1 MLRTGAGVLQTQR
14 RRRTQRPRRQLR
26 IEVGPSAGREQDCFW
41 GSLFRHEPVL
51 LRVKQRAASGGV
63 RGGARRCGGTDRRD
77 RICVMTK
84 SAAVV
89 LTVSAVP
96 FLLGLC
102 VDLVSFRANLLRAG
116 NAVFRKTEKVPSP
129 VPIAGL
135 VLYLMA
141 WLLAREIRPRP
152 GWVDV
157 AVVSALLFHLLA
169 HCLFP
174 DVSACAR
181 LFHRHSSRP

>member
-1 MLRTGAGVLQTQR
+1 
-14 RRRTQRPRRQLR
+14 
-26 IEVGPSAGREQDCFW
+26 
-41 GSLFRHEPVL
+41 
-51 LRVKQRAASGGV
+51 
-63 RGGARRCGGTDRRD
+63 
-77 RICVMTK
+77 MTK
-84 SAAVV
+84 FAAVV
-89 LTVSAVP
+89 LTVAAVP

-141 WLLAREIRPRP
+141 WLLAREVRPRP

-169 HCLFP
+169 HCVLP
-174 DVSACAR
+174 AVSICAR

>member
-1 MLRTGAGVLQTQR
+1 M
-14 RRRTQRPRRQLR
+14 P
-26 IEVGPSAGREQDCFW
+26 P
-41 GSLFRHEPVL
+41 
-51 LRVKQRAASGGV
+51 
-63 RGGARRCGGTDRRD
+63 GGTRSCGRSDRRD
-77 RICVMTK
+77 RICAMTK

-89 LTVSAVP
+89 LTVAAVP

-141 WLLAREIRPRP
+141 WLLAREVRPCP
-152 GWVDV
+152 DWVDV

-169 HCLFP
+169 HCLLP
-174 DVSACAR
+174 AVSACAR
-181 LFHRHSSRP
+181 LFHRHSSVPGGTVKKL